1 MSGDM
6 KSNNTGKAVLA
17 IVVLVIVFIGGYM
30 LGARSSN
37 RSKSVY
43 AGSES
48 SAALPVNQST
58 VVAELESR
66 LKENPDDTELLSSL
80 ADAYFERKQ
89 YSEAVTYYK
98 RAVQADPGNADV
110 YNDIGLAMHYMGNS
124 AEGLKYIEEGITKN
138 PYQQRIWLTK
148 GFILAYGMGDLDAA
162 KEAWEKT
169 KALDPMSGIGKAAAD
184 YLTQVSKR

>member
-6 KSNNTGKAVLA
+6 KSNNTGKVVAA

-37 RSKSVY
+37 GSKSVY
-43 AGSES
+43 AGAGS
-48 SAALPVNQST
+48 SAPLAVDRST
-58 VVAELESR
+58 VVAELESK
-66 LKENPDDTELLSSL
+66 LKENPDDTKLLISL

-89 YSEAVTYYK
+89 FSKAVANYK
-98 RAVQADPGNADV
+98 RAVQADPGNVDF
-110 YNDIGLAMHYMGNS
+110 YNDIGLAMHYMGDS
-124 AEGLKYIEEGITKN
+124 AGALKYIEEGINKN
-138 PYQQRIWLTK
+138 PYKQRIWLTK

-169 KALDPMSGIGKAAAD
+169 KALDPLSGIGKAAAD

>member
-6 KSNNTGKAVLA
+6 ESKNTGKVVLV
-17 IVVLVIVFIGGYM
+17 IVALVIVFIGGYI
-30 LGARSSN
+30 LGGRSSN

-43 AGSES
+43 AGTES
-48 SAALPVNQST
+48 SAPLPANRST
-58 VVAELESR
+58 VVAELESK
-66 LKENPDDTELLSSL
+66 LKENPDDTRILISL
-80 ADAYFERKQ
+80 AEAYFERKQ
-89 YSEAVTYYK
+89 FNEAVTYYK
-98 RAVQADPGNADV
+98 RAVQADPSDADI

-184 YLTQVSKR
+184 YLSQVSKR